1 MNNKPLWKRNLRVSA
16 VSVFLAGIAFSE
28 VTPFLSLY
36 IDTLGHFTHAQLS
49 FWSGFI
55 FSAVYIIAAL
65 VSPLWGNLADKKGR
79 KPMILRASLGMAIV
93 FTCMG
98 LAQNV
103 WQLLFLRGMQGVFAG
118 FISNSNALVATET
131 PKNQSGKALG
141 IMSSCTTGG
150 QLLGPFAGGA
160 LAQAFS
166 YRVTFFITG
175 TLLFICFL
183 LSVFFLHETDFVPV
197 SRDKSGKFSDII
209 KQFPSAQLI
218 LGLLLTTLIIQA
230 ANNSINPIV
239 SLYVRSL
246 MHNSG
251 QVVFV
256 SGVIAA
262 LPGIA
267 TVCAASF
274 FGGLGDRI
282 GTHKIIL
289 AGLIGSIILFFATA
303 FVKNT
308 IELGIC
314 RFLIGFTDA
323 CLFPQVQTMLTKHS
337 PKELTSRVFSW
348 NQSAMYIGN
357 ILGPIIGSTVSG
369 HFGYSAVF
377 LVTSGIVVINLLL
390 YRTNILKNIAY

>member
-36 IDTLGHFTHAQLS
+36 IDTLGNFTHAQLS

-390 YRTNILKNIAY
+390 YRTNILKNIAH

>member
-1 MNNKPLWKRNLRVSA
+1 MEKTPVWKKNLRVSA

-28 VTPFLSLY
+28 ITPFLSLY
-36 IDTLGHFTHAQLS
+36 IDTLGKFTHQELS
-49 FWSGFI
+49 FWSGTV
-55 FSAVYIIAAL
+55 FSAVYVVAAL
-65 VSPLWGNLADKKGR
+65 VSPIWGKLADKKGR

-93 FTCMG
+93 FTLMG
-98 LAQNV
+98 VAQNV

-118 FISNSNALVATET
+118 FISNSNALVAAET
-131 PKNQSGKALG
+131 PKHKSGKALG

-160 LAQAFS
+160 LSQVFS

-175 TLLFICFL
+175 VLLFTCFV
-183 LSVFFLHETDFVPV
+183 LSILFIHEDDFVPI
-197 SRDKSGKFSDII
+197 KSEERGNFKDTI
-209 KQFPSAQLI
+209 KQFKSGQLI
-218 LGLLLTTLIIQA
+218 VGLLLTTLIIQA

-246 MHNSG
+246 MHGAG

-267 TVCAASF
+267 TVAAASY

-289 AGLIGSIILFFATA
+289 GGLIGSIILFFLTA
-303 FVKNT
+303 FVRNT
-308 IELGIC
+308 VELGVC

-323 CLFPQVQTMLTKHS
+323 CLFPQVQTMLTKYS
-337 PKELTSRVFSW
+337 PRQLTSRVFSW

-357 ILGPIIGSTVSG
+357 IFGPLIGSTVSA

-377 LVTSGIVVINLLL
+377 LVTSMIVVLNLLL
-390 YRTNILKNIAY
+390 YRVNILRNI